1 MSTLRQGFG
10 RQKKMMYT
18 LISIFIIGYVL
29 TDYKAVFLGL
39 LLGSILSYYN
49 LWSMVRKI
57 DQFSEAIVSGKK
69 FRTLGT
75 VSRLATAVLI
85 ALLAINNP
93 DQVNLVAGVMGL
105 MTAYVVIM
113 IDYFI
118 QLFILRKDI

>member
-1 MSTLRQGFG
+1 MSTLKQGFG

-18 LISIFIIGYVL
+18 LISVFVIGYAL
-29 TDYKAVFLGL
+29 TDYKAMFLGL
-39 LLGSILSYYN
+39 LLGSVLSYYN

-69 FRTLGT
+69 FRSLGT
-75 VSRLATAVLI
+75 TSRFATAALI
-85 ALLAINNP
+85 AIIAINKP
-93 DQVNLVAGVMGL
+93 DQVNLVGAVLGL

-118 QLFILRKDI
+118 QLIVLRKEI

>member
-57 DQFSEAIVSGKK
+57 DQFSEAVVSGKK

-75 VSRLATAVLI
+75 TSRLATAVLI
-85 ALLAINNP
+85 ALIAIKKP

>member
-57 DQFSEAIVSGKK
+57 DQFSEAVVSGKK

-75 VSRLATAVLI
+75 TSRLATAVLI
-85 ALLAINNP
+85 ALIAIEKP

>member
-1 MSTLRQGFG
+1 MSTLKQGFG

-18 LISIFIIGYVL
+18 LISIFIIGYAL
-29 TDYKAVFLGL
+29 TDYKAIFLGL

-57 DQFSEAIVSGKK
+57 DQFSEAVVSGKK

-75 VSRLATAVLI
+75 TSRLATAVLI
-85 ALLAINNP
+85 ALIAIKKP
-93 DQVNLVAGVMGL
+93 DQVNLVAGVLGL